1 MGENTCK
8 FEIKID
14 PLDLHIGLKD
24 KMAEFESLI
33 RMTRP
38 GVSIAEKI
46 EKDLNSR
53 FCHCCFFGIVKGELM
68 GEPLCEE
75 CARALY
81 DFDEKEKH
89 PRIRKIDPY
98 YQLWYRR
105 NRALP
110 IFEAYLHSE
119 VERYKLEQKL
129 EDVKASNYTESVDAG
144 MENRRL
150 KRALWLSRASEASKE
165 VNYWTTQDES
175 SYAIVDFNVRH
186 ETIVSHKSPHHRP
199 YKWILIWENVERKC
213 LKKAEEY

>member
-1 MGENTCK
+1 MGENTRK

-46 EKDLNSR
+46 EKDINSR
-53 FCHCCFFGIVKGELM
+53 FCHCCFFGHVKGELN

-81 DFDEKEKH
+81 GFDENEEH
-89 PRIRKIDPY
+89 PRIKKIDLY

-105 NRALP
+105 RKALP

-119 VERYKLEQKL
+119 IERYKLEL
-129 EDVKASNYTESVDAG
+129 ELENVKASNYTDSVDAG

-150 KRALWLSRASEASKE
+150 KRTLWLARAERAK
-165 VNYWTTQDES
+165 
-175 SYAIVDFNVRH
+175 AIWWKPTWQR
-186 ETIVSHKSPHHRP
+186 
-199 YKWILIWENVERKC
+199 VERKC
-213 LKKAEEY
+213 RAKAEEYK